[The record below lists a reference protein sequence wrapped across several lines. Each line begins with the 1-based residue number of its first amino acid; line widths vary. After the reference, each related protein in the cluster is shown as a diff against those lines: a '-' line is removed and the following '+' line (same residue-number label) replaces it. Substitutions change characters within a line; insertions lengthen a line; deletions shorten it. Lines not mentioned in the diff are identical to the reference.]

1 MKRNSKLTIA
11 IAAAVVAVLG
21 TAVYAQE
28 KLLRELYFNDK
39 VRRRCNVFSA

>member
-28 KLLRELYFNDK
+28 KLLRKLYFNDK